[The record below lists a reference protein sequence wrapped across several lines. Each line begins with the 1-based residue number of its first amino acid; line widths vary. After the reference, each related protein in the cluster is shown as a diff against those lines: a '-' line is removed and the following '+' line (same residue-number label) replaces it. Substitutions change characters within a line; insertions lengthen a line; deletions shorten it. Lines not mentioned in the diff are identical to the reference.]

1 MHGVHICRST
11 AHSKTRVARVENLEI
26 LDEPIEH
33 LRSLQDGS
41 KKVDC
46 LDICIIVES
55 MVLKLLGFCYGEL
68 RADLLQTAHE
78 VVVASN
84 FRAIPY
90 NVNEELDLSAE
101 KLQCI

>member
-1 MHGVHICRST
+1 
-11 AHSKTRVARVENLEI
+11 
-26 LDEPIEH
+26 
-33 LRSLQDGS
+33 
-41 KKVDC
+41 
-46 LDICIIVES
+46 